1 MAAVVEP
8 SPAEISA
15 LCALVRERFGLHFP
29 VEKKAEVIK
38 AWKQVADGVRLGALT
53 LTPDAPGHGE
63 TLQKLLNRLTVGETY
78 FFRIQPHFDALR
90 NFILPQL
97 FQARAGTKRL
107 QIWSAGCA
115 TGEEPYSVAM
125 LLMEMAPPSAGWEFS
140 ILGTDINTDF
150 VAAARRGFYREWSF
164 RKVEDYWRQKY
175 FRPEGDGYV
184 LAEDV
189 RRLVRFERAN
199 LLDGAECA
207 RAAGPEAFDLILCRN
222 VTIYFDENALARAG
236 RGIVGRL
243 APGGWYL
250 AGHAEPLWAQE
261 GVELVSFPGAI
272 VYRRHS
278 GDEEPEPVKRRA
290 RPVSGRTPRR
300 PASARPTPSTVTAAR
315 PEPGAGGDELER
327 VDRLIAQG
335 DDEAAL
341 EACRRLAAAGDGR
354 AGVEWRMG
362 RALGNLGRYEDALA
376 CCGRAA
382 AADPVSPYPYYIA
395 ALIHEE
401 LGENDLAFENL
412 RRSLF
417 VDKGFILG
425 HFSMANYYRWRR
437 DDGRAAKSYGNVLK
451 LLEGRSADEEISGD
465 GLTVARL
472 RQIVAHI
479 L

>member
-1 MAAVVEP
+1 MAPVAEP
-8 SPAEISA
+8 SVAEVSA
-15 LCALVRERFGLHFP
+15 LCALMRERFGLHFP
-29 VEKKAEVIK
+29 VEKKAEVVK
-38 AWKQVADGVRLGALT
+38 AWKHVADGARLGALT
-53 LTPDAPGHGE
+53 LTPDAPPHDDL
-63 TLQKLLNRLTVGETY
+63 LQKLLNRLTVGETY

-90 NFILPQL
+90 GFILPQL
-97 FQARAGTKRL
+97 MKARAETKRL
-107 QIWSAGCA
+107 KIWSAGCA

-125 LLMEMAPPSAGWEFS
+125 LLLEMAPPAVGWEFT
-140 ILGTDINTDF
+140 ILGTDINTEF

-199 LLDGAECA
+199 LLNIAECV
-207 RAAGPEAFDLILCRN
+207 RAAGAEAFDLILCRN
-222 VTIYFDENALARAG
+222 VTIYFDENALARAS
-236 RGIVGRL
+236 RGIVSRL
-243 APGGWYL
+243 ADGGWYL
-250 AGHAEPLWAQE
+250 AGHAEPLLAQD
-261 GVELVSFPGAI
+261 GLDLVSFPGAI
-272 VYRRHS
+272 VYRRR
-278 GDEEPEPVKRRA
+278 GADEVAPPPKRRL
-290 RPVSGRTPRR
+290 RPAADRTGRR
-300 PASARPTPSTVTAAR
+300 PAPPRAAAAPAAPTAPTDDD
-315 PEPGAGGDELER
+315 GGDDLER
-327 VDRLIAQG
+327 VDRLIARG

-341 EACRRLAAAGDGR
+341 KECKRLAAGGIR
-354 AGVEWRMG
+354 ADVEWRMG
-362 RALGNLGRYEDALA
+362 QALGNLGRYDDALV
-376 CCGRAA
+376 CCRRAA

-417 VDKGFILG
+417 VDKEFILG

-437 DDGRAAKSYGNVLK
+437 DDGRAAKAYGNVLK
-451 LLEGRSADEEISGD
+451 LLEGRPADEEISGD
-465 GLTVARL
+465 GLTAGRL